1 MKYHVLKRSGSLP
14 LMGTKVRTARNSH
27 RRTRFKKSDKK
38 NLLIKKKSATS
49 KPSAMLLAGQVKN
62 RKQVLT
68 GV

>member
-1 MKYHVLKRSGSLP
+1 
-14 LMGTKVRTARNSH
+14 MGTKVRTARNSH